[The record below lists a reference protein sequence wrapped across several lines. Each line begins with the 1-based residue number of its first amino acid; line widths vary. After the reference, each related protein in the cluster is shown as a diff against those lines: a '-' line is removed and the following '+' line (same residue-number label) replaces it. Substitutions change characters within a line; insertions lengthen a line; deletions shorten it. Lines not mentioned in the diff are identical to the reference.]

1 MDTILIVDDEEEIL
15 GLLKVYLENENYR
28 VVTFGEGQKALE
40 YLQTGMADLA
50 ILDIMLPDMDGFQ
63 ICRKI
68 RESFYFPII
77 MLTAKNTDEDMVNGL
92 TMGADDYVTK
102 PFKPVE
108 LVARVKT
115 QLRRYKKY
123 NMSGSTPEKDI
134 IDIRGLYMNNSTH
147 EASLYD
153 RDLGL
158 TPIEFSILFYLCS
171 KRGQVVSSEELFEEV
186 WGEKFID
193 SNNTV
198 MTHIG
203 RLREKMNENAKNPKF
218 VKTVWGVG
226 YKVEE

>member
-28 VVTFGEGQKALE
+28 VVTFDEGKKALE
-40 YLQTGMADLA
+40 YLQREKADLA
-50 ILDIMLPDMDGFQ
+50 ILDVMLPDMDGFQ

-68 RESFYFPII
+68 RESYYFPII

-123 NMSGSTPEKDI
+123 NQSDTLTDSNV
-134 IDIRGLYMNNSTH
+134 IDMRGLYMNSSTH

-153 RDLGL
+153 CDLGL

-203 RLREKMNENAKNPKF
+203 RLREKMNESAKHPKF
-218 VKTVWGVG
+218 IKTVWGVG

>member
-15 GLLKVYLENENYR
+15 GLLQVYLENENYR
-28 VVTFGEGQKALE
+28 VVTFSEGGKALE
-40 YLQTGMADLA
+40 YLQNKKVDLA
-50 ILDIMLPDMDGFQ
+50 ILDIMLPDMDGFH

-68 RESFYFPII
+68 RESHYFPII
-77 MLTAKNTDEDMVNGL
+77 MLTAKSTDDDMVNGL
-92 TMGADDYVTK
+92 TMGADDYITK

-123 NMSGSTPEKDI
+123 NQPGNFQEKDI
-134 IDIRGLYMNNSTH
+134 IDIRGLYMNGSTH
-147 EASLYD
+147 EARLYE
-153 RDLGL
+153 RNLGL

-171 KRGQVVSSEELFEEV
+171 KRGQVVSSEELFEKV
-186 WGEKFID
+186 WGEKFMD

-203 RLREKMNENAKNPKF
+203 RLREKMQESAKNPKF
-218 VKTVWGVG
+218 IKTVWGVG
-226 YKVEE
+226 YKVEG

>member
-40 YLQTGMADLA
+40 YLQTGTADLA

-123 NMSGSTPEKDI
+123 NMSGNTPEKDI

>member
-28 VVTFGEGQKALE
+28 VVTFVEGQKALE
-40 YLQTGMADLA
+40 YLQTGTADLA

-123 NMSGSTPEKDI
+123 NMSGNTPEKDI

>member
-40 YLQTGMADLA
+40 YLQTGTADLA

-123 NMSGSTPEKDI
+123 NMSGNTPEKDI

-203 RLREKMNENAKNPKF
+203 RLREKMKENAKNPKF